1 MQKTAGQ
8 IGRHSVLSMSVAIKY
23 MFTLNKSFYASVD
36 LTQKE
41 KISIVFKGLL

>member
-1 MQKTAGQ
+1 MQKTVGQ
-8 IGRHSVLSMSVAIKY
+8 IGRHSVLSMSVAINY
-23 MFTLNKSFYASVD
+23 MFALIKSFYASVD